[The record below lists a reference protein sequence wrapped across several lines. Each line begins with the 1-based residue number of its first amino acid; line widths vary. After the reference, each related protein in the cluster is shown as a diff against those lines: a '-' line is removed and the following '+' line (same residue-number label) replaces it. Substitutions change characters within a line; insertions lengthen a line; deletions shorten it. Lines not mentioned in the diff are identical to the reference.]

1 MSDTAERLVRLLA
14 DGDMHSGEHFV
25 LKLKAGYGVIVGK
38 VNGETPDSKTY
49 DYNGLDVIR
58 AQAAPCVE
66 AGLPSMPAYLRA
78 GLGYGFH
85 SVWTLENSTGEGYGT
100 LSRTRASGL
109 DASALLT
116 LGFRAGPRFA
126 LELSTERLL
135 ADWSLTTRR
144 EIHLGC
150 FWPYTPTRSTRNGKP
165 CSGSNGWPFIR

>member
-1 MSDTAERLVRLLA
+1 M
-14 DGDMHSGEHFV
+14 
-25 LKLKAGYGVIVGK
+25 
-38 VNGETPDSKTY
+38 NGETPVSKTY

-66 AGLPSMPAYLRA
+66 VGLPSMPAYLRA
-78 GLGYGFH
+78 GLGCGFH

-144 EIHLGC
+144 NSVWDDDEQAYIE
-150 FWPYTPTRSTRNGKP
+150 RSHS
-165 CSGSNGWPFIR
+165 SGWSLNWNSVLDPGYSVGLVFTL